1 MMMPALRGIESEPRI
16 RMDVSETDQAYMLKA
31 AMPGVKKDEIKVAI
45 DGKQVSITAE
55 VKKEEDKKSGS
66 MIRSERYYGQQ

>member
-1 MMMPALRGIESEPRI
+1 MRT
-16 RMDVSETDQAYMLKA
+16 RMDVPETDQACRLKA
-31 AMPGVKKDEIKVAI
+31 AMPGVKKDGIKVAI

>member
-1 MMMPALRGIESEPRI
+1 
-16 RMDVSETDQAYMLKA
+16 
-31 AMPGVKKDEIKVAI
+31 MPGVKKDGIKVAI